1 MRMNNRTT
9 GNEFERSFAQMLS
22 TRRFWVHLLAQ
33 NSAGQPADVIAVKN
47 GVAHLIDC
55 KLCTGNSFA
64 VSRVEEN
71 QRYAMHLWSECGN
84 GLGWFA
90 ILINGMVYM
99 VTLSQLEES
108 DKKRLSEDWLSDHG
122 ISFENWVVSQ
132 CASP

>member
-1 MRMNNRTT
+1 MNKRL
-9 GNEFERSFAQMLS
+9 GNSFEAEFCQMLAENG
-22 TRRFWVHLLAQ
+22 FWAHNLTQ

-55 KLCTGNSFA
+55 KLCTGNSFS
-64 VSRVEEN
+64 VSRIEEN
-71 QRYAMHLWSECGN
+71 QRYAMHLWSDCGN

-90 ILINGMVYM
+90 IRINGMVYM

>member
-1 MRMNNRTT
+1 MNKRLGNSFEAEFCRMLAEN
-9 GNEFERSFAQMLS
+9 G
-22 TRRFWVHLLAQ
+22 FWAHNLTQ
-33 NSAGQPADVIAVKN
+33 NSAGQPADVIAVKH

-55 KLCTGNSFA
+55 KLCTGNSFS
-64 VSRVEEN
+64 VSRIEEN

-90 ILINGMVYM
+90 IRINGMVYM

-108 DKKRLSEDWLSDHG
+108 DKKRLSEEWLSNHG

>member
-1 MRMNNRTT
+1 MNKRL
-9 GNEFERSFAQMLS
+9 GNSFEAEFCQMLAENG
-22 TRRFWVHLLAQ
+22 FWAHNLTQ

-55 KLCTGNSFA
+55 KLCTGNSFS
-64 VSRVEEN
+64 VSRIEEN

-90 ILINGMVYM
+90 IRINGMVYM

>member
-1 MRMNNRTT
+1 MNKRLGNSFEAEFCRMLAEN
-9 GNEFERSFAQMLS
+9 G
-22 TRRFWVHLLAQ
+22 FWAHNLTQ

-55 KLCTGNSFA
+55 KLCTGNSFS

-71 QRYAMHLWSECGN
+71 QRCAMHLWSKCGN

-90 ILINGMVYM
+90 IQINGTVFM

-108 DKKRLSEDWLSDHG
+108 DKKRLSEDWLRDHG
-122 ISFENWVVSQ
+122 IGFENWVVSQ
-132 CASP
+132 CALP